1 VNTESGALSARGMP
15 IDSTPSPRLIFVT
28 DSAHYGW
35 ATTQACAERVCA
47 LARPGTLAVLLREP
61 STSVREVA
69 EQARALRELTSK
81 AGQLLLVRDRLDLA
95 LWVNADGLHL
105 TEQSVAAKDLHAIP
119 PGEGR
124 RPLWLTR
131 AWHDVEQ
138 TPDPDAHALLI
149 APVAAAR
156 KGRAALGSA
165 GLQRA
170 VSNAAGRP
178 VYALG
183 GIDADHVSWV
193 LASGAA
199 GIAAISA
206 VHGDP
211 GTLIA
216 NLNALRS

>member
-1 VNTESGALSARGMP
+1 VNAEGEAGALTAAP
-15 IDSTPSPRLIFVT
+15 KPRLIFVT

-35 ATTQACAERVCA
+35 ALTRQCAERACA
-47 LARPGTLAVLLREP
+47 LARPGALAILLREP
-61 STSVREVA
+61 SSSVREVLDHA
-69 EQARALRELTSK
+69 TALRRLTAD

-95 LWVNADGLHL
+95 LWVDADGVHL
-105 TEQSVAAKDLHAIP
+105 TEQSVAAKELAALATQL
-119 PGEGR
+119 R
-124 RPLWLTR
+124 ARPLWLTR
-131 AWHDVEQ
+131 AWHDPEQ
-138 TPDPDAHALLI
+138 APDPDAHGLLL

-156 KGRAALGSA
+156 KGRPALGSE

-170 VSNAAGRP
+170 LKNTGGRP
-178 VYALG
+178 LYALG
-183 GIDADHVSWV
+183 GINAGDAAWV

-206 VHGDP
+206 VYGNP